1 MGVKETP
8 VSVPVPVP
16 APVPTPVKEVVKESV
31 KPSKR
36 QRLTD
41 DEDVETDESYE
52 DEEEMVV
59 EGKRSAR
66 TINASMRKK
75 MTVNKDDMLLV
86 TKNTRGNHHVF
97 INVTRLQQLIRSEGH
112 KVEKD
117 PFIVLLGRL
126 PATQFVTGAMFDKAV
141 SASLRVQGSKS
152 QAREGSSRRSSP
164 LAEDGSVEPSEKRV
178 KVKGV
183 TSQEVKGV
191 SEAKESVAS
200 QEVKGVSEAKE
211 SVASQGVKGVS
222 EAKESVASQ
231 GVSVEGKSSSAS
243 QETKESSASQE
254 TNNASLPQVKNEP
267 APSTTDNAHDT
278 KAQTLSVKCKSP
290 TPPEPSET
298 VLVPVMF
305 NATPKQAKVPWV
317 FLGSEAQPS
326 IHTFADYVRF
336 FPSLQPSAAVPFIDH
351 VTRSNTVKFT
361 KKDAS
366 TVVRGVGW

>member
-8 VSVPVPVP
+8 VSVPVPT
-16 APVPTPVKEVVKESV
+16 PVPVKESVKDVV

-41 DEDVETDESYE
+41 DEDVEADESYE
-52 DEEEMVV
+52 DEEELVV

-66 TINASMRKK
+66 MINASMRKK

-126 PATQFVTGAMFDKAV
+126 PASQFVTGAMFDKAV

-152 QAREGSSRRSSP
+152 QAKEGSSKRSSP
-164 LAEDGSVEPSEKRV
+164 LAEEGSVEPSEKRV
-178 KVKGV
+178 EVKGASEMKKGFV
-183 TSQEVKGV
+183 SQEVKSV
-191 SEAKESVAS
+191 SETI
-200 QEVKGVSEAKE
+200 
-211 SVASQGVKGVS
+211 
-222 EAKESVASQ
+222 
-231 GVSVEGKSSSAS
+231 SAS
-243 QETKESSASQE
+243 QEMKSDPAQDV
-254 TNNASLPQVKNEP
+254 NNASTPHIKNEP
-267 APSTTDNAHDT
+267 ATHS
-278 KAQTLSVKCKSP
+278 AQPLSVKRELP
-290 TPPEPSET
+290 TPPEPDET
-298 VLVPVMF
+298 VLVPIMF
-305 NATPKQAKVPWV
+305 NSTPKLAKEPWV
-317 FLGSEAQPS
+317 FLGSDTQPS

-336 FPSLQPSAAVPFIDH
+336 FPSLQPSTAAPFIDH
-351 VTRSNTVKFT
+351 VARSNTVKFT

-366 TVVRGVGW
+366 TVVRGVG

>member
-1 MGVKETP
+1 M
-8 VSVPVPVP
+8 
-16 APVPTPVKEVVKESV
+16 KEVVKEVV

-41 DEDVETDESYE
+41 DEDVEADESYE
-52 DEEEMVV
+52 DDEELVV

-126 PATQFVTGAMFDKAV
+126 PASQFVTGAMFDKAV

-152 QAREGSSRRSSP
+152 QAKEGSSKRSSP

-178 KVKGV
+178 EVKGASEMKKGV
-183 TSQEVKGV
+183 VSQEVK
-191 SEAKESVAS
+191 SVAS
-200 QEVKGVSEAKE
+200 QEMKGASET
-211 SVASQGVKGVS
+211 
-222 EAKESVASQ
+222 
-231 GVSVEGKSSSAS
+231 SSAS
-243 QETKESSASQE
+243 QEMNSDPSQDV
-254 TNNASLPQVKNEP
+254 NNASTPQVKNEP
-267 APSTTDNAHDT
+267 APNA
-278 KAQTLSVKCKSP
+278 QPLSIKRELP
-290 TPPEPSET
+290 TPPEPDET

-305 NATPKQAKVPWV
+305 NSTPKLAKEPWV
-317 FLGSEAQPS
+317 FLGSDTQPS

-336 FPSLQPSAAVPFIDH
+336 FPSLQPSAAPPFIDH
-351 VTRSNTVKFT
+351 VARSNTVKFT

-366 TVVRGVGW
+366 TVVRGVG

>member
-1 MGVKETP
+1 M
-8 VSVPVPVP
+8 
-16 APVPTPVKEVVKESV
+16 KEVVKEVV

-41 DEDVETDESYE
+41 DEDVEADESYE
-52 DEEEMVV
+52 DDEELVV

-126 PATQFVTGAMFDKAV
+126 PASQFVTGAMFDKAV

-152 QAREGSSRRSSP
+152 QAKEGSSKRSSP

-178 KVKGV
+178 EVKGASEMKKGV
-183 TSQEVKGV
+183 VSQEVK
-191 SEAKESVAS
+191 SVAS
-200 QEVKGVSEAKE
+200 QEMKGVSET
-211 SVASQGVKGVS
+211 
-222 EAKESVASQ
+222 
-231 GVSVEGKSSSAS
+231 SSAS
-243 QETKESSASQE
+243 QEMNSDPSQDV
-254 TNNASLPQVKNEP
+254 NNASTPQVKNEP
-267 APSTTDNAHDT
+267 APNA
-278 KAQTLSVKCKSP
+278 QPLSIKRELP
-290 TPPEPSET
+290 TPPEPDET

-305 NATPKQAKVPWV
+305 NSTPKLAKEPWV
-317 FLGSEAQPS
+317 FLGSDTQPS

-336 FPSLQPSAAVPFIDH
+336 FPSLQPSAAPPFIDH
-351 VTRSNTVKFT
+351 VARSNTVKFT

-366 TVVRGVGW
+366 TVVRGVG

>member
-1 MGVKETP
+1 MMGCDVVGCGGSVSGVVGVKETP
-8 VSVPVPVP
+8 VSVPVPV
-16 APVPTPVKEVVKESV
+16 KESV
-31 KPSKR
+31 KEAVKEIMKPSKR

-41 DEDVETDESYE
+41 DEDVEADESYE
-52 DEEEMVV
+52 DDEELVV

-126 PATQFVTGAMFDKAV
+126 PASQFVTGAMFDKAV

-152 QAREGSSRRSSP
+152 QAKEGSSKRSSP

-178 KVKGV
+178 EVKSGSEMK
-183 TSQEVKGV
+183 TASEVKKGV
-191 SEAKESVAS
+191 SETI
-200 QEVKGVSEAKE
+200 
-211 SVASQGVKGVS
+211 
-222 EAKESVASQ
+222 
-231 GVSVEGKSSSAS
+231 SAS
-243 QETKESSASQE
+243 QEMKSDPAQDV
-254 TNNASLPQVKNEP
+254 NNASTPHIKNEP
-267 APSTTDNAHDT
+267 ATHS
-278 KAQTLSVKCKSP
+278 AQPLSVKRELP
-290 TPPEPSET
+290 TPPEPDET
-298 VLVPVMF
+298 VLVPIMF
-305 NATPKQAKVPWV
+305 NSTPKLAKEPWV
-317 FLGSEAQPS
+317 FLGSDTQPS

-336 FPSLQPSAAVPFIDH
+336 FPSLQPSTAAPFIDH
-351 VTRSNTVKFT
+351 VARSNTVKFT

-366 TVVRGVGW
+366 TVVRGVG

>member
-1 MGVKETP
+1 MSVSAP
-8 VSVPVPVP
+8 VSV
-16 APVPTPVKEVVKESV
+16 PVKEVVKEVV

-41 DEDVETDESYE
+41 DEDVEADESYE
-52 DEEEMVV
+52 DDEELVV

-126 PATQFVTGAMFDKAV
+126 PASQFVTGAMFDKAV

-152 QAREGSSRRSSP
+152 QAKEGSSKRSSP

-178 KVKGV
+178 EVKGASEMKKGV
-183 TSQEVKGV
+183 VSQEVKSV
-191 SEAKESVAS
+191 SETI
-200 QEVKGVSEAKE
+200 
-211 SVASQGVKGVS
+211 
-222 EAKESVASQ
+222 
-231 GVSVEGKSSSAS
+231 SAS
-243 QETKESSASQE
+243 QEMKSDPAQDV
-254 TNNASLPQVKNEP
+254 NNASTPHIKNEP
-267 APSTTDNAHDT
+267 ATHS
-278 KAQTLSVKCKSP
+278 AQPLSVKRELP
-290 TPPEPSET
+290 TPPEPDET
-298 VLVPVMF
+298 VLVPIMF
-305 NATPKQAKVPWV
+305 NSTPKLAKEPWV
-317 FLGSEAQPS
+317 FLGSDTQPS
-326 IHTFADYVRF
+326 IHTFADYIRF
-336 FPSLQPSAAVPFIDH
+336 FPSLQPSTAAPFIDH
-351 VTRSNTVKFT
+351 VARSNTVKFT

-366 TVVRGVGW
+366 TVVRGVG

>member
-1 MGVKETP
+1 M
-8 VSVPVPVP
+8 
-16 APVPTPVKEVVKESV
+16 KEVVKEVV

-41 DEDVETDESYE
+41 DEDVEADESYE
-52 DEEEMVV
+52 DDEELVV

-126 PATQFVTGAMFDKAV
+126 PASQFVTGAMFDKAV

-152 QAREGSSRRSSP
+152 QAKEGSSKRSSP

-178 KVKGV
+178 EVKGASEMKKGV
-183 TSQEVKGV
+183 VSQEVK
-191 SEAKESVAS
+191 SVAS
-200 QEVKGVSEAKE
+200 QEMKGASET
-211 SVASQGVKGVS
+211 
-222 EAKESVASQ
+222 
-231 GVSVEGKSSSAS
+231 SSAS
-243 QETKESSASQE
+243 QEMNSDPSQDV
-254 TNNASLPQVKNEP
+254 NNASTPQVKNEP
-267 APSTTDNAHDT
+267 APNA
-278 KAQTLSVKCKSP
+278 QPLSIKRELP
-290 TPPEPSET
+290 TPPEPDET
-298 VLVPVMF
+298 VLVPIMF
-305 NATPKQAKVPWV
+305 NSTPKLAKEPWV
-317 FLGSEAQPS
+317 FLGSDTQPS
-326 IHTFADYVRF
+326 IHTFADYIRF
-336 FPSLQPSAAVPFIDH
+336 FPSLQPSTAAPFIDH
-351 VTRSNTVKFT
+351 VARSNTVKFT

-366 TVVRGVGW
+366 TVVRGVG

>member
-1 MGVKETP
+1 M
-8 VSVPVPVP
+8 
-16 APVPTPVKEVVKESV
+16 KEVVKEVV

-41 DEDVETDESYE
+41 DEDVEADESYE
-52 DEEEMVV
+52 DDEELVV

-126 PATQFVTGAMFDKAV
+126 PASQFVTGAMFDKAV

-152 QAREGSSRRSSP
+152 QAKEGSSKRSSP

-178 KVKGV
+178 EVKGASEMKKGV
-183 TSQEVKGV
+183 VSQEVKSA
-191 SEAKESVAS
+191 SET
-200 QEVKGVSEAKE
+200 
-211 SVASQGVKGVS
+211 
-222 EAKESVASQ
+222 
-231 GVSVEGKSSSAS
+231 SSAS
-243 QETKESSASQE
+243 QEMKSDPAQDV
-254 TNNASLPQVKNEP
+254 NNASTPHIKNEP
-267 APSTTDNAHDT
+267 ATHS
-278 KAQTLSVKCKSP
+278 AQPLSVKRELP
-290 TPPEPSET
+290 TPPEPDET
-298 VLVPVMF
+298 VLVPIMF
-305 NATPKQAKVPWV
+305 NSTPKLAKEPWV
-317 FLGSEAQPS
+317 FLGSDTQPS
-326 IHTFADYVRF
+326 IHTFADYIRF
-336 FPSLQPSAAVPFIDH
+336 FPSLQPSTAAPFIDH
-351 VTRSNTVKFT
+351 VARSNTVKFT

-366 TVVRGVGW
+366 TVVRGVG

>member
-1 MGVKETP
+1 M
-8 VSVPVPVP
+8 
-16 APVPTPVKEVVKESV
+16 KEVVKEVV

-41 DEDVETDESYE
+41 DEDVEADESYE
-52 DEEEMVV
+52 DDEELVV

-126 PATQFVTGAMFDKAV
+126 PASQFVTGAMFDKAV

-152 QAREGSSRRSSP
+152 QAKEGSSKRSSP

-178 KVKGV
+178 EVKGASEMKKGV
-183 TSQEVKGV
+183 VSQEVK
-191 SEAKESVAS
+191 SVAS
-200 QEVKGVSEAKE
+200 QEMNSDP
-211 SVASQGVKGVS
+211 SQDV
-222 EAKESVASQ
+222 
-231 GVSVEGKSSSAS
+231 
-243 QETKESSASQE
+243 
-254 TNNASLPQVKNEP
+254 NNASTPHIKNEP
-267 APSTTDNAHDT
+267 ATHS
-278 KAQTLSVKCKSP
+278 AQPLSVKRELP
-290 TPPEPSET
+290 TPPEPDET
-298 VLVPVMF
+298 VLVPIMF
-305 NATPKQAKVPWV
+305 NSTPKLAKEPWV
-317 FLGSEAQPS
+317 FLGSDTQPS

-336 FPSLQPSAAVPFIDH
+336 FPSLQPSTAAPFIDH
-351 VTRSNTVKFT
+351 VARSNTVKFT

-366 TVVRGVGW
+366 TVVRGVG

>member
-1 MGVKETP
+1 M
-8 VSVPVPVP
+8 
-16 APVPTPVKEVVKESV
+16 KEVVKEVV

-41 DEDVETDESYE
+41 DEDVEADESYE
-52 DEEEMVV
+52 DDEELVV

-126 PATQFVTGAMFDKAV
+126 PASQFVTGAMFDKAV

-152 QAREGSSRRSSP
+152 QAKEGSSKRSSP

-178 KVKGV
+178 EVKGASEMKKGV
-183 TSQEVKGV
+183 VSQEVKSV
-191 SEAKESVAS
+191 SET
-200 QEVKGVSEAKE
+200 
-211 SVASQGVKGVS
+211 
-222 EAKESVASQ
+222 
-231 GVSVEGKSSSAS
+231 SSAS
-243 QETKESSASQE
+243 QEMNSDPAQDV
-254 TNNASLPQVKNEP
+254 NNASTPHIKNEP
-267 APSTTDNAHDT
+267 ATHS
-278 KAQTLSVKCKSP
+278 AQPLSVKRELP
-290 TPPEPSET
+290 TPPEPDET
-298 VLVPVMF
+298 VLVPIMF
-305 NATPKQAKVPWV
+305 NSTPKLAKEPWV
-317 FLGSEAQPS
+317 FLGSDTQPS
-326 IHTFADYVRF
+326 IHTFADYIRF
-336 FPSLQPSAAVPFIDH
+336 FPSLQPSTAAPFIDH
-351 VTRSNTVKFT
+351 VARSNTVKFT

-366 TVVRGVGW
+366 TVVRGVG

>member
-211 SVASQGVKGVS
+211 SVASQGV
-222 EAKESVASQ
+222 
-231 GVSVEGKSSSAS
+231 SVEGKSSSAS

>member
-1 MGVKETP
+1 MSVSAP
-8 VSVPVPVP
+8 VSV
-16 APVPTPVKEVVKESV
+16 PVKEVVKEVV

-41 DEDVETDESYE
+41 DEDVEADESYE
-52 DEEEMVV
+52 DDEELVV

-126 PATQFVTGAMFDKAV
+126 PASQFVTGAMFDKAV

-152 QAREGSSRRSSP
+152 QAKEGSSKRSSP

-178 KVKGV
+178 EVKGASEMKKGV
-183 TSQEVKGV
+183 VSQEVKSV
-191 SEAKESVAS
+191 SETI
-200 QEVKGVSEAKE
+200 
-211 SVASQGVKGVS
+211 
-222 EAKESVASQ
+222 
-231 GVSVEGKSSSAS
+231 SAS
-243 QETKESSASQE
+243 QEMKSDPAQDV
-254 TNNASLPQVKNEP
+254 NNASTPHIKNEP
-267 APSTTDNAHDT
+267 ATHS
-278 KAQTLSVKCKSP
+278 AQPLSVKRELP
-290 TPPEPSET
+290 TPPEPDET
-298 VLVPVMF
+298 VLVPIMF
-305 NATPKQAKVPWV
+305 NSTPKLAKEPWV
-317 FLGSEAQPS
+317 FLGSDTQPS

-336 FPSLQPSAAVPFIDH
+336 FPSLQPSTAAPFIDH
-351 VTRSNTVKFT
+351 VARSNTVKFT

-366 TVVRGVGW
+366 TVVRGVG

>member
-1 MGVKETP
+1 M
-8 VSVPVPVP
+8 
-16 APVPTPVKEVVKESV
+16 KEVVKEVV

-41 DEDVETDESYE
+41 DEDVEADESYE
-52 DEEEMVV
+52 DDEELVV

-126 PATQFVTGAMFDKAV
+126 PASQFVTGAMFDKAV

-152 QAREGSSRRSSP
+152 QAKEGSSKRSSP

-178 KVKGV
+178 EVKGASEMKKGV
-183 TSQEVKGV
+183 VSQEVK
-191 SEAKESVAS
+191 SVAS
-200 QEVKGVSEAKE
+200 QEMKGASET
-211 SVASQGVKGVS
+211 
-222 EAKESVASQ
+222 
-231 GVSVEGKSSSAS
+231 SSAS
-243 QETKESSASQE
+243 QEMNSDPSQDV
-254 TNNASLPQVKNEP
+254 NNASTPQVKNEP
-267 APSTTDNAHDT
+267 APNA
-278 KAQTLSVKCKSP
+278 QPLSIKRELP
-290 TPPEPSET
+290 TPPEPDET

-305 NATPKQAKVPWV
+305 NSTPKQAKEPWV
-317 FLGSEAQPS
+317 FLGSDTQPS
-326 IHTFADYVRF
+326 IHTFADYIRF
-336 FPSLQPSAAVPFIDH
+336 FPSLQPSAAPPFIDH
-351 VTRSNTVKFT
+351 VARSTTVKFT

>member
-1 MGVKETP
+1 M
-8 VSVPVPVP
+8 SV
-16 APVPTPVKEVVKESV
+16 PVPTPVPVKESVKDVV

-41 DEDVETDESYE
+41 DEDVEADESYE
-52 DEEEMVV
+52 DDEELVV

-126 PATQFVTGAMFDKAV
+126 PASQFVTGAMFDKAV

-152 QAREGSSRRSSP
+152 QAKEGSSKRSSP
-164 LAEDGSVEPSEKRV
+164 LAEEGSVEPSEKRV
-178 KVKGV
+178 EVKGASEMK
-183 TSQEVKGV
+183 TASEVKKGV
-191 SEAKESVAS
+191 SETI
-200 QEVKGVSEAKE
+200 
-211 SVASQGVKGVS
+211 
-222 EAKESVASQ
+222 
-231 GVSVEGKSSSAS
+231 SAS
-243 QETKESSASQE
+243 QEMKSDPAQDV
-254 TNNASLPQVKNEP
+254 NNASTPHIKNEP
-267 APSTTDNAHDT
+267 ATHS
-278 KAQTLSVKCKSP
+278 AQPLSVKRELP
-290 TPPEPSET
+290 TPPEPDET
-298 VLVPVMF
+298 VLVPIMF
-305 NATPKQAKVPWV
+305 NSTPKLAKEPWV
-317 FLGSEAQPS
+317 FLGSDTQPS

-336 FPSLQPSAAVPFIDH
+336 FPSLQPSTAAPFIDH
-351 VTRSNTVKFT
+351 VARSNTVKFT

-366 TVVRGVGW
+366 TVVRGVG

>member
-1 MGVKETP
+1 MSVSAP
-8 VSVPVPVP
+8 VSV
-16 APVPTPVKEVVKESV
+16 PVKEVVKEVV

-41 DEDVETDESYE
+41 DEDVEADESYE
-52 DEEEMVV
+52 DDEELVV

-126 PATQFVTGAMFDKAV
+126 PASQFVTGAMFDKAV

-152 QAREGSSRRSSP
+152 QAKEGSSKRSSP

-178 KVKGV
+178 EVKGASEMKKGV
-183 TSQEVKGV
+183 VSQEVKSV
-191 SEAKESVAS
+191 SETT
-200 QEVKGVSEAKE
+200 
-211 SVASQGVKGVS
+211 
-222 EAKESVASQ
+222 
-231 GVSVEGKSSSAS
+231 SAS
-243 QETKESSASQE
+243 QEMKSDPAQDV
-254 TNNASLPQVKNEP
+254 NNASTPHIKNEP
-267 APSTTDNAHDT
+267 ATHS
-278 KAQTLSVKCKSP
+278 AQPLSVKRELP
-290 TPPEPSET
+290 TPPEPDET
-298 VLVPVMF
+298 VLVPIMF
-305 NATPKQAKVPWV
+305 NSTPKLAKEPWV
-317 FLGSEAQPS
+317 FLGSDTQPS
-326 IHTFADYVRF
+326 IHTFADYIRF
-336 FPSLQPSAAVPFIDH
+336 FPSLQPSTAAPFIDH
-351 VTRSNTVKFT
+351 VARSNTVKFT

-366 TVVRGVGW
+366 TVVRGVG

>member
-1 MGVKETP
+1 M
-8 VSVPVPVP
+8 
-16 APVPTPVKEVVKESV
+16 KEVVKEVV

-41 DEDVETDESYE
+41 DEDVEADESYE
-52 DEEEMVV
+52 DDEELVV

-126 PATQFVTGAMFDKAV
+126 PASQFVTGAMFDKAV

-152 QAREGSSRRSSP
+152 QAKEGSSKRSSP

-178 KVKGV
+178 EVKGASEMKKGV
-183 TSQEVKGV
+183 VSQEVK
-191 SEAKESVAS
+191 SVAS
-200 QEVKGVSEAKE
+200 QEMKGASET
-211 SVASQGVKGVS
+211 
-222 EAKESVASQ
+222 
-231 GVSVEGKSSSAS
+231 SSAS
-243 QETKESSASQE
+243 QEMNSDPSQDV
-254 TNNASLPQVKNEP
+254 NNASTPQVKNEP
-267 APSTTDNAHDT
+267 APNA
-278 KAQTLSVKCKSP
+278 QPLSIKRELP
-290 TPPEPSET
+290 TPPEPDET

-305 NATPKQAKVPWV
+305 NSTPKLAKEPWV
-317 FLGSEAQPS
+317 FLGSDTQPS
-326 IHTFADYVRF
+326 IHTFADYIRF
-336 FPSLQPSAAVPFIDH
+336 FPSLQPSAAPPFIDH
-351 VTRSNTVKFT
+351 VARSTTVKFT

>member
-1 MGVKETP
+1 M
-8 VSVPVPVP
+8 
-16 APVPTPVKEVVKESV
+16 KEVVKEVV

-41 DEDVETDESYE
+41 DEDVEADESYE
-52 DEEEMVV
+52 DDEELVV

-126 PATQFVTGAMFDKAV
+126 PASQFVTGAMFDKAV

-152 QAREGSSRRSSP
+152 QAKEGSSKRSSP

-178 KVKGV
+178 EVKGASEMKKGV
-183 TSQEVKGV
+183 VSQEVK
-191 SEAKESVAS
+191 SVAS
-200 QEVKGVSEAKE
+200 QEMKGASET
-211 SVASQGVKGVS
+211 
-222 EAKESVASQ
+222 
-231 GVSVEGKSSSAS
+231 SSAS
-243 QETKESSASQE
+243 QEMNSDPSQDV
-254 TNNASLPQVKNEP
+254 NNASTPQVKNEP
-267 APSTTDNAHDT
+267 APNA
-278 KAQTLSVKCKSP
+278 QPLSVKRELP
-290 TPPEPSET
+290 TPPEPDET
-298 VLVPVMF
+298 VLVPIMF
-305 NATPKQAKVPWV
+305 NSTPKLAKEPWV
-317 FLGSEAQPS
+317 FLGSDTQPS
-326 IHTFADYVRF
+326 IHTFADYIRF
-336 FPSLQPSAAVPFIDH
+336 FPSLQPSAAPPFIDH
-351 VTRSNTVKFT
+351 VARSNTVKFT

-366 TVVRGVGW
+366 TVVRGVG

>member
-1 MGVKETP
+1 MSVSAP
-8 VSVPVPVP
+8 VSVPV
-16 APVPTPVKEVVKESV
+16 KEVV

-41 DEDVETDESYE
+41 DEDVEADESYE
-52 DEEEMVV
+52 DDEELVV

-126 PATQFVTGAMFDKAV
+126 PASQFVTGAMFDKAV

-152 QAREGSSRRSSP
+152 QAKEGSSKRSSP

-178 KVKGV
+178 EVKGASEMKKGV
-183 TSQEVKGV
+183 VSQEVK
-191 SEAKESVAS
+191 SVAS
-200 QEVKGVSEAKE
+200 QEMKGASET
-211 SVASQGVKGVS
+211 
-222 EAKESVASQ
+222 
-231 GVSVEGKSSSAS
+231 SSAS
-243 QETKESSASQE
+243 QEMNSDPSQDV
-254 TNNASLPQVKNEP
+254 NNASTPHIKNEP
-267 APSTTDNAHDT
+267 APNA
-278 KAQTLSVKCKSP
+278 QPLSIKRELP
-290 TPPEPSET
+290 TPPEPDET
-298 VLVPVMF
+298 VLVPIMF
-305 NATPKQAKVPWV
+305 NSTPKLAKEPWV
-317 FLGSEAQPS
+317 FLGSDTQPS
-326 IHTFADYVRF
+326 IHTFADYIRF
-336 FPSLQPSAAVPFIDH
+336 FPSLQPSAAPPFIDH
-351 VTRSNTVKFT
+351 VARSTTVKFT

-366 TVVRGVGW
+366 TVVRGVG

>member
-1 MGVKETP
+1 M
-8 VSVPVPVP
+8 SV
-16 APVPTPVKEVVKESV
+16 PVPTPVPVKESVKEVV

-41 DEDVETDESYE
+41 DEDVEADESYE
-52 DEEEMVV
+52 DDEELVV

-126 PATQFVTGAMFDKAV
+126 PASQFVTGAMFDKAV

-152 QAREGSSRRSSP
+152 QAKEGSSKRSSP
-164 LAEDGSVEPSEKRV
+164 LAEEGSVEPSEKRV
-178 KVKGV
+178 EVKGASEMKKGV
-183 TSQEVKGV
+183 VSQEVKSV
-191 SEAKESVAS
+191 SETI
-200 QEVKGVSEAKE
+200 
-211 SVASQGVKGVS
+211 
-222 EAKESVASQ
+222 
-231 GVSVEGKSSSAS
+231 SAS
-243 QETKESSASQE
+243 QEMKSDPAQDV
-254 TNNASLPQVKNEP
+254 NNASTTRIKNEP
-267 APSTTDNAHDT
+267 ATHS
-278 KAQTLSVKCKSP
+278 AQPLSVKRELP
-290 TPPEPSET
+290 TPPEPDET
-298 VLVPVMF
+298 VLVPIMF
-305 NATPKQAKVPWV
+305 NSTPKLAKEPWV
-317 FLGSEAQPS
+317 FLGSDTQPS

-336 FPSLQPSAAVPFIDH
+336 FPSLQPSTAAPFIDH
-351 VTRSNTVKFT
+351 VARSNTVKFT

-366 TVVRGVGW
+366 TVVRGVG

>member
-1 MGVKETP
+1 MSVSAP
-8 VSVPVPVP
+8 VSV
-16 APVPTPVKEVVKESV
+16 PVKEVVKEVV

-41 DEDVETDESYE
+41 DEDVEADESYE
-52 DEEEMVV
+52 DDEELVV

-126 PATQFVTGAMFDKAV
+126 PASQFVTGAMFDKAV

-152 QAREGSSRRSSP
+152 QAKEGSSKRSSP

-178 KVKGV
+178 EVKGASEMKKGV
-183 TSQEVKGV
+183 VSQEVKSV
-191 SEAKESVAS
+191 SETI
-200 QEVKGVSEAKE
+200 
-211 SVASQGVKGVS
+211 
-222 EAKESVASQ
+222 
-231 GVSVEGKSSSAS
+231 SAS
-243 QETKESSASQE
+243 QEMKSDPAQDV
-254 TNNASLPQVKNEP
+254 NNASTPHIKNEP
-267 APSTTDNAHDT
+267 ATHS
-278 KAQTLSVKCKSP
+278 AQPLSVKRELP
-290 TPPEPSET
+290 TPPEPDET
-298 VLVPVMF
+298 VLVPIMF
-305 NATPKQAKVPWV
+305 NSTPKLAKEPWV
-317 FLGSEAQPS
+317 FLGSDTQPS

-336 FPSLQPSAAVPFIDH
+336 FPSLQPSTAAPFIDH
-351 VTRSNTVKFT
+351 VARSNTVKFT
-361 KKDAS
+361 KKDVS
-366 TVVRGVGW
+366 TVVRGVG

>member
-1 MGVKETP
+1 M
-8 VSVPVPVP
+8 
-16 APVPTPVKEVVKESV
+16 KEVVKEVV

-41 DEDVETDESYE
+41 DEDVEADESYE
-52 DEEEMVV
+52 DDEELVV

-126 PATQFVTGAMFDKAV
+126 PASQFVTGAMFDKAV

-152 QAREGSSRRSSP
+152 QAKEGSSKRSSP

-178 KVKGV
+178 EVKGASEMKKGV
-183 TSQEVKGV
+183 VSQEVK
-191 SEAKESVAS
+191 SVAS
-200 QEVKGVSEAKE
+200 QEMKGASET
-211 SVASQGVKGVS
+211 
-222 EAKESVASQ
+222 
-231 GVSVEGKSSSAS
+231 SSAS
-243 QETKESSASQE
+243 QEMNSDPSQDV
-254 TNNASLPQVKNEP
+254 NNASTPQVKNEP
-267 APSTTDNAHDT
+267 APNA
-278 KAQTLSVKCKSP
+278 QPLSIKRELP
-290 TPPEPSET
+290 TPPEPDET

-305 NATPKQAKVPWV
+305 NSTPKQAKEPWV
-317 FLGSEAQPS
+317 FLGSDTQPS

-336 FPSLQPSAAVPFIDH
+336 FPSLQPSTAAPFIDH
-351 VTRSNTVKFT
+351 VARSNTVKFT

-366 TVVRGVGW
+366 TVVRGVG

>member
-1 MGVKETP
+1 MGCSVVGCGGSVSGVVGVKETP
-8 VSVPVPVP
+8 VSVPVPT
-16 APVPTPVKEVVKESV
+16 PVPVKESVKDVV

-41 DEDVETDESYE
+41 DEDVEADESYE
-52 DEEEMVV
+52 DDEELVV

-126 PATQFVTGAMFDKAV
+126 PASQFVTGAMFDKAV

-152 QAREGSSRRSSP
+152 QAKEGSSKRSSP
-164 LAEDGSVEPSEKRV
+164 LAEEGSVEPSEKRV
-178 KVKGV
+178 
-183 TSQEVKGV
+183 EVKGASEMKTASEVKKSV
-191 SEAKESVAS
+191 SETI
-200 QEVKGVSEAKE
+200 
-211 SVASQGVKGVS
+211 
-222 EAKESVASQ
+222 
-231 GVSVEGKSSSAS
+231 SAS
-243 QETKESSASQE
+243 QEMKSDPAQDV
-254 TNNASLPQVKNEP
+254 NNASTPHIKNEP
-267 APSTTDNAHDT
+267 ATHS
-278 KAQTLSVKCKSP
+278 AQPLSVKRELP
-290 TPPEPSET
+290 TPPEPDET
-298 VLVPVMF
+298 VLVPIMF
-305 NATPKQAKVPWV
+305 NSTPKLAKEPWV
-317 FLGSEAQPS
+317 FLGSDTQPS

-336 FPSLQPSAAVPFIDH
+336 FPSLQPSTAAPFIDH
-351 VTRSNTVKFT
+351 VARSNTVKFT

-366 TVVRGVGW
+366 TVVRGVG

>member
-1 MGVKETP
+1 M
-8 VSVPVPVP
+8 
-16 APVPTPVKEVVKESV
+16 KEVVKEVV

-41 DEDVETDESYE
+41 DEDVEADESYE
-52 DEEEMVV
+52 DDEELVV

-126 PATQFVTGAMFDKAV
+126 PASQFVTGAMFDKAV

-152 QAREGSSRRSSP
+152 QAKEGSSKRSSP

-178 KVKGV
+178 EVKGASEMKKGV
-183 TSQEVKGV
+183 VSQEVKSV
-191 SEAKESVAS
+191 SETI
-200 QEVKGVSEAKE
+200 
-211 SVASQGVKGVS
+211 
-222 EAKESVASQ
+222 
-231 GVSVEGKSSSAS
+231 SAS
-243 QETKESSASQE
+243 QEMNSDPSQDV
-254 TNNASLPQVKNEP
+254 NNASTPHIKNEP
-267 APSTTDNAHDT
+267 ATHR
-278 KAQTLSVKCKSP
+278 AQPLSVKRELP
-290 TPPEPSET
+290 TPPEPDET
-298 VLVPVMF
+298 VLVPIMF
-305 NATPKQAKVPWV
+305 NSTPKLAKEPWV
-317 FLGSEAQPS
+317 FLGSDTQPS

-336 FPSLQPSAAVPFIDH
+336 FPSLQPSTAAPFIDH
-351 VTRSNTVKFT
+351 VARSNTVKFT

-366 TVVRGVGW
+366 TVVRGVG

>member
-8 VSVPVPVP
+8 VSVPVPT
-16 APVPTPVKEVVKESV
+16 PVPVKESVKDVV

-41 DEDVETDESYE
+41 DEDVEADESYE
-52 DEEEMVV
+52 DDEELVV

-126 PATQFVTGAMFDKAV
+126 PASQFVTGAMFDKAV

-152 QAREGSSRRSSP
+152 QAKEGSSKRSSP
-164 LAEDGSVEPSEKRV
+164 LAEEGSVEPSEKRV
-178 KVKGV
+178 EVKGASEMK
-183 TSQEVKGV
+183 TASEVKKGV
-191 SEAKESVAS
+191 SETI
-200 QEVKGVSEAKE
+200 
-211 SVASQGVKGVS
+211 
-222 EAKESVASQ
+222 
-231 GVSVEGKSSSAS
+231 SAS
-243 QETKESSASQE
+243 QEMKSDPAQDV
-254 TNNASLPQVKNEP
+254 NNASTPHIKNEP
-267 APSTTDNAHDT
+267 ATHS
-278 KAQTLSVKCKSP
+278 AQPLSVKRELP
-290 TPPEPSET
+290 TPPEPDET
-298 VLVPVMF
+298 VLVPIMF
-305 NATPKQAKVPWV
+305 NSTPKLAKEPWV
-317 FLGSEAQPS
+317 FLGSDTQPS

-336 FPSLQPSAAVPFIDH
+336 FPSLQPSTAAPFIDH
-351 VTRSNTVKFT
+351 VARSNTVKFT

-366 TVVRGVGW
+366 TVVRGVG

>member
-8 VSVPVPVP
+8 VSVPVPT
-16 APVPTPVKEVVKESV
+16 PVPVKESVKDVV

-41 DEDVETDESYE
+41 DEDVEADESYE
-52 DEEEMVV
+52 DDEELVV

-66 TINASMRKK
+66 MINASMRKK

-126 PATQFVTGAMFDKAV
+126 PASQFVTGAMFDKAV

-152 QAREGSSRRSSP
+152 QAKEGSSKRSSP
-164 LAEDGSVEPSEKRV
+164 LAEEGSVEPSEKRV
-178 KVKGV
+178 EVKGASEMKKGV
-183 TSQEVKGV
+183 VSQEVKSV
-191 SEAKESVAS
+191 SETI
-200 QEVKGVSEAKE
+200 
-211 SVASQGVKGVS
+211 
-222 EAKESVASQ
+222 
-231 GVSVEGKSSSAS
+231 SAS
-243 QETKESSASQE
+243 QEMKSDPAQDV
-254 TNNASLPQVKNEP
+254 NNASTPHIKNEP
-267 APSTTDNAHDT
+267 ATHS
-278 KAQTLSVKCKSP
+278 AQPLSVKRELP
-290 TPPEPSET
+290 TPPEPDET
-298 VLVPVMF
+298 VLVPIMF
-305 NATPKQAKVPWV
+305 NSTPKLAKEPWV
-317 FLGSEAQPS
+317 FLGSDTQPS

-336 FPSLQPSAAVPFIDH
+336 FPSLQPSTAAPFIDH
-351 VTRSNTVKFT
+351 VARSNTVKFT

-366 TVVRGVGW
+366 TVVRGVG

>member
-1 MGVKETP
+1 M
-8 VSVPVPVP
+8 
-16 APVPTPVKEVVKESV
+16 KEVVKEVV

-41 DEDVETDESYE
+41 DEDVEADESYE
-52 DEEEMVV
+52 DDEELVV

-126 PATQFVTGAMFDKAV
+126 PASQFVTGAMFDKAV

-152 QAREGSSRRSSP
+152 QAKEGSSKRSSP
-164 LAEDGSVEPSEKRV
+164 LAEEGSVEPSEKRV
-178 KVKGV
+178 EVKGASEMKKGV
-183 TSQEVKGV
+183 VSQEVK
-191 SEAKESVAS
+191 SVAS
-200 QEVKGVSEAKE
+200 QEMKGASET
-211 SVASQGVKGVS
+211 
-222 EAKESVASQ
+222 
-231 GVSVEGKSSSAS
+231 SSAS
-243 QETKESSASQE
+243 QEMNSDPAQDV
-254 TNNASLPQVKNEP
+254 NNASTPQVKNEP
-267 APSTTDNAHDT
+267 APNA
-278 KAQTLSVKCKSP
+278 QPLSIKRELP
-290 TPPEPSET
+290 TPPEPDET

-305 NATPKQAKVPWV
+305 NSTPKLAKEPWV
-317 FLGSEAQPS
+317 FLGSDTQPS

-336 FPSLQPSAAVPFIDH
+336 FPSLQPSAAPPFIDH
-351 VTRSNTVKFT
+351 VARSTTVKFT

-366 TVVRGVGW
+366 TVVRGVG

>member
-1 MGVKETP
+1 MSVSAP
-8 VSVPVPVP
+8 VSV
-16 APVPTPVKEVVKESV
+16 PVKEVVKEVV

-41 DEDVETDESYE
+41 DEDVEADESYE
-52 DEEEMVV
+52 DDEELVV

-126 PATQFVTGAMFDKAV
+126 PASQFVTGAMFDKAV
-141 SASLRVQGSKS
+141 SASLRVQGSKL
-152 QAREGSSRRSSP
+152 QAKEGSSKRSSP

-178 KVKGV
+178 EVKGASEMKKGV
-183 TSQEVKGV
+183 VSQEVK
-191 SEAKESVAS
+191 SVAS
-200 QEVKGVSEAKE
+200 QEMKGASET
-211 SVASQGVKGVS
+211 
-222 EAKESVASQ
+222 
-231 GVSVEGKSSSAS
+231 SSAS
-243 QETKESSASQE
+243 QEMNSDPAQDV
-254 TNNASLPQVKNEP
+254 NNASTPQVKNEP
-267 APSTTDNAHDT
+267 APNA
-278 KAQTLSVKCKSP
+278 QPLSIKRELP
-290 TPPEPSET
+290 TPPEPDET

-305 NATPKQAKVPWV
+305 NSTPKQAKEPWV
-317 FLGSEAQPS
+317 FLGSDTQPS
-326 IHTFADYVRF
+326 IHTFADYIRF
-336 FPSLQPSAAVPFIDH
+336 FPSLQPSAAPPFIDH
-351 VTRSNTVKFT
+351 VARSTTVKFT

>member
-1 MGVKETP
+1 MMGCDVVGCGGSVSGVVGVKETP
-8 VSVPVPVP
+8 VSVPVSVP
-16 APVPTPVKEVVKESV
+16 APVKEVVKEVV

-41 DEDVETDESYE
+41 DEDVEADESYE
-52 DEEEMVV
+52 DDEELVV

-126 PATQFVTGAMFDKAV
+126 PASQFVTGAMFDKAV

-152 QAREGSSRRSSP
+152 QAKEGSSKRSSP
-164 LAEDGSVEPSEKRV
+164 LAEEGSVEPSEKRV
-178 KVKGV
+178 EVKGASEMKKGV
-183 TSQEVKGV
+183 VSQEVKSV
-191 SEAKESVAS
+191 SETI
-200 QEVKGVSEAKE
+200 
-211 SVASQGVKGVS
+211 
-222 EAKESVASQ
+222 
-231 GVSVEGKSSSAS
+231 SAS
-243 QETKESSASQE
+243 QEMKSDPAQDV
-254 TNNASLPQVKNEP
+254 NNASTPRIKNEP
-267 APSTTDNAHDT
+267 APNT
-278 KAQTLSVKCKSP
+278 QPLSVKRELP
-290 TPPEPSET
+290 TPPEPDET

-305 NATPKQAKVPWV
+305 NSTPKQAKEPWV
-317 FLGSEAQPS
+317 FLGSDTQPS

-336 FPSLQPSAAVPFIDH
+336 FPSLQPSTAAPFIDH
-351 VTRSNTVKFT
+351 VARSNTVKFT

-366 TVVRGVGW
+366 TVVRGVG

>member
-183 TSQEVKGV
+183 
-191 SEAKESVAS
+191 AS
-200 QEVKGVSEAKE
+200 QE
-211 SVASQGVKGVS
+211 VKGVS

-336 FPSLQPSAAVPFIDH
+336 FPSLLPSAAVPFIDH

>member
-8 VSVPVPVP
+8 VSVS
-16 APVPTPVKEVVKESV
+16 APVSVPVKEVVKEVV

-41 DEDVETDESYE
+41 DEDVEADESYE
-52 DEEEMVV
+52 DDEELVV

-126 PATQFVTGAMFDKAV
+126 PASQFVTGAMFDKAV

-152 QAREGSSRRSSP
+152 QAKEGSSKRSSP

-178 KVKGV
+178 EVKGASEMKKGV
-183 TSQEVKGV
+183 VSQEVKSV
-191 SEAKESVAS
+191 SETI
-200 QEVKGVSEAKE
+200 
-211 SVASQGVKGVS
+211 
-222 EAKESVASQ
+222 
-231 GVSVEGKSSSAS
+231 SAS
-243 QETKESSASQE
+243 QEMKSDPAQDV
-254 TNNASLPQVKNEP
+254 NNASTPHIKNEP
-267 APSTTDNAHDT
+267 ATHS
-278 KAQTLSVKCKSP
+278 AQPLSVKRELP
-290 TPPEPSET
+290 TPPEPDET
-298 VLVPVMF
+298 VLVPIMF
-305 NATPKQAKVPWV
+305 NSTPKLAKEPWV
-317 FLGSEAQPS
+317 FLGSDTQPS
-326 IHTFADYVRF
+326 IHTFADYIRF
-336 FPSLQPSAAVPFIDH
+336 FPSLQPSTAAPFIDH
-351 VTRSNTVKFT
+351 VARSNTVKFT

-366 TVVRGVGW
+366 TVVRGVG

>member
-8 VSVPVPVP
+8 VSVPVPT
-16 APVPTPVKEVVKESV
+16 PVPVKESVKDVV

-41 DEDVETDESYE
+41 DEDVEADESYE
-52 DEEEMVV
+52 DEEELVV

-66 TINASMRKK
+66 MINASMRKK

-126 PATQFVTGAMFDKAV
+126 PASQFVTGAMFDKAV

-152 QAREGSSRRSSP
+152 QAKEGSSKRSSP
-164 LAEDGSVEPSEKRV
+164 LAEEGSVEPSEKRV
-178 KVKGV
+178 EVKGASEMKKGV
-183 TSQEVKGV
+183 VSQEVKSV
-191 SEAKESVAS
+191 SETI
-200 QEVKGVSEAKE
+200 
-211 SVASQGVKGVS
+211 
-222 EAKESVASQ
+222 
-231 GVSVEGKSSSAS
+231 SAS
-243 QETKESSASQE
+243 QEMKSDPAQDV
-254 TNNASLPQVKNEP
+254 NNASTPHIKNEP
-267 APSTTDNAHDT
+267 ATHS
-278 KAQTLSVKCKSP
+278 AQPLSVKRELP
-290 TPPEPSET
+290 TPPEPDET
-298 VLVPVMF
+298 VLVPIMF
-305 NATPKQAKVPWV
+305 NSTPKLAKEPWV
-317 FLGSEAQPS
+317 FLGSDTQPS

-336 FPSLQPSAAVPFIDH
+336 FPSLQPSTAAPFIDH
-351 VTRSNTVKFT
+351 VARSNTVKFT

-366 TVVRGVGW
+366 TVVRGVG

>member
-8 VSVPVPVP
+8 VSVPVPT
-16 APVPTPVKEVVKESV
+16 PVPVKESVKDVV

-41 DEDVETDESYE
+41 DEDVEADESYE
-52 DEEEMVV
+52 DEEELVV

-66 TINASMRKK
+66 MINASMRKK

-126 PATQFVTGAMFDKAV
+126 PASQFVTGAMFDKAV

-152 QAREGSSRRSSP
+152 QAKEGSSKRSSP
-164 LAEDGSVEPSEKRV
+164 LAEEGSVEPSEKRV
-178 KVKGV
+178 EVKGASEMK
-183 TSQEVKGV
+183 TASEVKKGV
-191 SEAKESVAS
+191 SETI
-200 QEVKGVSEAKE
+200 
-211 SVASQGVKGVS
+211 
-222 EAKESVASQ
+222 
-231 GVSVEGKSSSAS
+231 SAS
-243 QETKESSASQE
+243 QEMKSDPAQDV
-254 TNNASLPQVKNEP
+254 NNASTPHIKNEP
-267 APSTTDNAHDT
+267 ATHS
-278 KAQTLSVKCKSP
+278 AQPLSVKRELP
-290 TPPEPSET
+290 TPPEPDET
-298 VLVPVMF
+298 VLVPIMF
-305 NATPKQAKVPWV
+305 NSTPKLAKEPWV
-317 FLGSEAQPS
+317 FLGSDTQPS

-336 FPSLQPSAAVPFIDH
+336 FPSLQPSTAAPFIDH
-351 VTRSNTVKFT
+351 VARSNTVKFT

-366 TVVRGVGW
+366 TVVRGVG

>member
-1 MGVKETP
+1 MSVSAP
-8 VSVPVPVP
+8 VSV
-16 APVPTPVKEVVKESV
+16 PVKEVVKEVV

-41 DEDVETDESYE
+41 DEDVEADESYE
-52 DEEEMVV
+52 DDEELVV

-126 PATQFVTGAMFDKAV
+126 PASQFVTGAMFDKAV

-152 QAREGSSRRSSP
+152 QAKEGSSKRSSP

-178 KVKGV
+178 
-183 TSQEVKGV
+183 EVKGA
-191 SEAKESVAS
+191 SEMKKGVVS
-200 QEVKGVSEAKE
+200 QEMKGASET
-211 SVASQGVKGVS
+211 
-222 EAKESVASQ
+222 
-231 GVSVEGKSSSAS
+231 SSAS
-243 QETKESSASQE
+243 QEMNSDPSQDV
-254 TNNASLPQVKNEP
+254 NNASTPHIKNEP
-267 APSTTDNAHDT
+267 ATHS
-278 KAQTLSVKCKSP
+278 AQPLSVKRELP
-290 TPPEPSET
+290 TPPEPDET
-298 VLVPVMF
+298 VLVPIMF
-305 NATPKQAKVPWV
+305 NSTPKLAKEPWV
-317 FLGSEAQPS
+317 FLGSDTQPS
-326 IHTFADYVRF
+326 IHTFADYIRF
-336 FPSLQPSAAVPFIDH
+336 FPSLQPSAAPPFIDH
-351 VTRSNTVKFT
+351 VARSTTVKFT

-366 TVVRGVGW
+366 TVVRGVG